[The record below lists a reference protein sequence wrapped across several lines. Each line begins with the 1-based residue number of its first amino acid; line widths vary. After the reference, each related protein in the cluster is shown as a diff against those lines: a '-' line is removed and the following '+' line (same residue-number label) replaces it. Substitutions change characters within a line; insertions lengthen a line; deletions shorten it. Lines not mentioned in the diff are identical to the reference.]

1 MTTCLRSIGLLVLV
15 GCPTA
20 TTVAPE
26 TAPPPTEPLPAAETL
41 CYRGMSHFSAP
52 DGTSLG
58 NGGVMAR
65 RTVDPAASRIV
76 EEVVEYDS
84 PNEEP
89 PAERVLEATVE
100 GDRFTFDFEGGR
112 GSGTLTGEPWA
123 WTAWRSETTLADGM
137 RVVSQD
143 EASGRDIAFRQQVFD
158 PAGAPVVAVEGMLN
172 RIRCEEWET
181 LRPLALSGQLISD
194 MQVP

>member
-1 MTTCLRSIGLLVLV
+1 MKILLRGVALSALV
-15 GCPTA
+15 GCTTA

-41 CYRGMSHFSAP
+41 CYRGMTYFSAP
-52 DGTSLG
+52 DGSSLG
-58 NGGVMAR
+58 YGGIMAR
-65 RTVDPAASRIV
+65 RTVDPAGSRLV
-76 EEVVEYDS
+76 EDVVEYDLPS
-84 PNEEP
+84 EEP
-89 PAERVLEATVE
+89 PEERTLEAIVE

-123 WTAWRSETTLADGM
+123 WTAWRSETTLDDGT
-137 RVVSQD
+137 RVASED
-143 EASGRDIAFRQQVFD
+143 EESGRDIRFRQLVFA
-158 PAGAPVVAVEGMLN
+158 PSGAPAVLVEGLLT